1 METDKRVM
9 APIPY
14 VYLFGLQN
22 LRCNIP
28 CYRANKTKVIDVNSI
43 AYQCPLGK
51 SRIDYLAKTY
61 EHCSAHILLLRQAS
75 KLKTRSG
82 SSLVE
87 GDEQP
92 D

>member
-28 CYRANKTKVIDVNSI
+28 CYRANKTKVIDVKSI
-43 AYQCPLGK
+43 AYQCPLK
-51 SRIDYLAKTY
+51 LTLKA
-61 EHCSAHILLLRQAS
+61 AHTKDHLTVLRPPPWC
-75 KLKTRSG
+75 RN
-82 SSLVE
+82 
-87 GDEQP
+87 
-92 D
+92 